1 MLRESRSWKI
11 ERRNAQREE
20 STKLDR
26 RNGSREGNP
35 EKLQE
40 KQRVS
45 PLQGEGR
52 NVKRKETQKSLR
64 KEN

>member
-35 EKLQE
+35 KKLQE

-45 PLQGEGR
+45 PRRVKEGMLRER
-52 NVKRKETQKSLR
+52 NPRKV
-64 KEN
+64 